1 MIVLLN
7 SQLKVALGHACP
19 LSCGH
24 QAFLIHPSCTPSL
37 PAAHSGAACSP
48 LLAHLPPPLLP
59 SQLPCHLISPVG
71 SQFSLPTPSSWSN
84 SALPSAPS
92 SQTCYQAA
100 FAEPNPVRASEQK
113 GLLLNRPYSPEK
125 EAMLINTTASLW
137 APPGVL
143 EIRISEEAD
152 SRQGPP
158 RVGATLSTL
167 SAQRRTWP
175 LFQNLSIK

>member
-1 MIVLLN
+1 MCGSLEVIVLLN
-7 SQLKVALGHACP
+7 TQLKAALGHSCP

-24 QAFLIHPSCTPSL
+24 QAFLVHPSGTPSL
-37 PAAHSGAACSP
+37 PAAHTGAACSP
-48 LLAHLPPPLLP
+48 LLAHLPPPCLP

-84 SALPSAPS
+84 SALPSPSS

-100 FAEPNPVRASEQK
+100 FAGPNPIRASEQK
-113 GLLLNRPYSPEK
+113 GLLLNRLYSPER
-125 EAMLINTTASLW
+125 EAVVINTTASLW
-137 APPGVL
+137 TPPGVL

-158 RVGATLSTL
+158 WVGALLSPL
-167 SAQRRTWP
+167 SSQ
-175 LFQNLSIK
+175 